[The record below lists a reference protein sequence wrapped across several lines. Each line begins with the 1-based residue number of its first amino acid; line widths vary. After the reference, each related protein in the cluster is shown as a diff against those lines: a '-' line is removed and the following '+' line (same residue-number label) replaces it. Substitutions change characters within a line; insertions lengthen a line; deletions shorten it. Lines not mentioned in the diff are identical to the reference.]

1 MGQNWAGHEGSWL
14 FESET
19 LERLRAEGA
28 VRVGS
33 AYNRGSRVLTK
44 RRAVVL
50 GLIRCYRK
58 GKMRVR
64 VGRILSLDSSLP
76 LARISGPGHM

>member
-1 MGQNWAGHEGSWL
+1 MGQNRAGHEGSWL

-33 AYNRGSRVLTK
+33 AYNHGSRVLTK

-58 GKMRVR
+58 RKMRVR
-64 VGRILSLDSSLP
+64 GGEEPILGQFP
-76 LARISGPGHM
+76 ALARISGPGHT